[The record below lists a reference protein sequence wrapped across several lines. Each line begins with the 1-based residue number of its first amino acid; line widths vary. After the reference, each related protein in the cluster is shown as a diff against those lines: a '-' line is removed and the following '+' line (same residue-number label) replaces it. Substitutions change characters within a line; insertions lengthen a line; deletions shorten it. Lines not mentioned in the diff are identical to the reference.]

1 MREALV
7 LFAAGV
13 LGLALE
19 SALLAQLPFALVP
32 ALALLFPIAAALL
45 LGPAAGLVVSAG
57 LGFGAD
63 MLSGALLGH
72 HAFLRLLEFVLV
84 RAATGQFDL
93 VRPIPFAL
101 FAFAVALADAAG
113 SAALIAFF
121 LGAFTLDPH
130 ALGLVALRALST
142 AAAAPLVLALA
153 RRVVA
158 WGSGELDGRREMRL
172 ETKRPV
178 L

>member
-13 LGLALE
+13 VALALE
-19 SALLAQLPFALVP
+19 SALLAHLPFAAVP
-32 ALALLFPIAAALL
+32 ALSLLFPIAAALL

-63 MLSGALLGH
+63 MLSGALLGQ
-72 HAFLRLLEFVLV
+72 HAFLRLSEFVLV

-93 VRPIPFAL
+93 VRPLPFAL
-101 FAFAVALADAAG
+101 FAFAIALADAAG
-113 SAALIAFF
+113 SAALIQFF
-121 LGAFTLDPH
+121 LGAFQPEARGL
-130 ALGLVALRALST
+130 ALVALRALTT
-142 AAAAPLVLALA
+142 AAAAPAVLALA
-153 RRVVA
+153 RRIAA
-158 WGSGELDGRREMRL
+158 WGSGDGDARREMRL

>member
-13 LGLALE
+13 IGLAAE

-45 LGPAAGLVVSAG
+45 LGPASGLVVSTA

-63 MLSGALLGH
+63 VLSGALLGQ
-72 HAFLRLLEFVLV
+72 HAFLRLIEFVVV
-84 RAATGQFDL
+84 RAATRQFDL
-93 VRPIPFAL
+93 VRPVPFAL

-121 LGAFTLDPH
+121 LGDFAPD
-130 ALGLVALRALST
+130 ARSLGLVAVRALTT
-142 AAAAPLVLALA
+142 AAAAPLVLGLA

-158 WGSGELDGRREMRL
+158 WGSGDAEGRREMRL